1 MKLLSIS
8 FCALLPKSTKYWI
21 SLIVLMAWVLGPLS
35 GQVTYSFAHNGI
47 NRTYILYVPQA
58 EPSSEPMPLL
68 FALHGFT
75 QNGQTMMTLSN
86 FNALAEEH
94 HFVVAY
100 PYGVNTSW
108 NVGVAGGSGADDV
121 GFLLALIDSV
131 ATKAN
136 IDQSRVY
143 STGFS
148 NGGFMSYRLAC
159 EASDRFAAIAPVSG
173 TMTTATYDACV
184 PTRPVPLMH
193 IHGTSDFVVPY
204 NGNTSFTSVDVSV
217 EYWNSWNNCPSEPE
231 VFQYPDLVADNST
244 VDAYV
249 YGPCNGG
256 AEVRLLK
263 VNNGGHTWPGNSSS
277 GGIGITNM
285 DISASAEIW
294 NFVSRFSLSGTVG
307 SPVERQKS
315 EPKLFPNPLPQ
326 GTTLSIQ
333 AEDLEAHIQIV
344 DLSGKTLIH
353 KQIYFNAGT
362 ATINQLQLQKGIYFL
377 HLFSGKNQRV
387 KKLVVN

>member
-1 MKLLSIS
+1 MKLLSTY
-8 FCALLPKSTKYWI
+8 FYAFLPKSKKYCF
-21 SLIVLMAWVLGPLS
+21 SLIVLMSWVLGPLS
-35 GQVTYSFAHNGI
+35 GQETYSFAHDGI

-75 QNGQTMMTLSN
+75 QNGQTMMLLSN
-86 FNALAEEH
+86 FNALAEEN

-136 IDQSRVY
+136 IDQNRVY

-173 TMTTATYDACV
+173 TMTTATYNACV
-184 PTRPVPLMH
+184 PVRPVPLMH

-217 EYWNSWNNCPSEPE
+217 EYWNSWNICPDEAE
-231 VFQYPDLVADNST
+231 VFQYPDLAADNST

-249 YGPCNGG
+249 YGPCSGG

-285 DISASAEIW
+285 DISASVEIW

-307 SPVERQKS
+307 NPVEHQKN

-326 GTTLSIQ
+326 GSTLSIQ
-333 AEDLEAHIQIV
+333 AEDLEAKILIV
-344 DLSGKTLIH
+344 DLSGKMLID
-353 KQIYFNAGT
+353 KQVFFNAGR
-362 ATINQLQLQKGIYFL
+362 ATLDQLQLQKGIYFL
-377 HLFSGKNQRV
+377 HLLSDKNHSV
-387 KKLVVN
+387 KKLIVD